1 MHRSGWR
8 GDQRHLVL
16 RGGSLDGNSWTGVI
30 GVGARTFCG
39 DGEWAVSGVYVV
51 TAELVTD
58 GEGREANVAVPVFA

>member
-1 MHRSGWR
+1 MAEEE
-8 GDQRHLVL
+8 VAL
-16 RGGSLDGNSWTGVI
+16 RGGSLDGNSWTGVS